1 VRRVGRPGASAL
13 AQLRLEQPTVAARG
27 DRFVVRSYS
36 PQRTIGGGVVIDPL
50 AQRRRRRGGE
60 VGELVVRESGSI
72 PARLLQTL
80 SGEPGWLATGRLVQ
94 LLSEPEPVV
103 REALEHLRARE
114 QLVQPVADRWLAA
127 RRWAEVLAAI
137 QREVATHAEK
147 YPTRYGI
154 PKGDLKSAL
163 KASMDSALFDAAFE
177 ALRATSEIEMKG
189 ERVRPAGKPWEPPSD
204 SAAALDRVEKQ
215 LEAAG
220 FSVPETAAW
229 LGQLA
234 HAHGGGPRGAAF
246 AAEVASLG
254 QFLGRLVRVSQEY
267 CYTARQMEEL
277 RRRLTAHFER
287 SPTLPV
293 TAFKDLVGVSRKW
306 AVPLLEHCDRIGWT
320 VRAGDERKR
329 GRL

>member
-1 VRRVGRPGASAL
+1 
-13 AQLRLEQPTVAARG
+13 
-27 DRFVVRSYS
+27 
-36 PQRTIGGGVVIDPL
+36 
-50 AQRRRRRGGE
+50 
-60 VGELVVRESGSI
+60 
-72 PARLLQTL
+72 
-80 SGEPGWLATGRLVQ
+80 LATGRLVQ

-103 REALEHLRARE
+103 REALEQLRARE

-127 RRWAEVLAAI
+127 RRWAEVRAAI
-137 QREVATHAEK
+137 QQEVATHAEK

-163 KASMDSALFDAAFE
+163 KVSMDGALFDAAFE
-177 ALRATSEIEMKG
+177 ALRAASEIEMKR
-189 ERVRPAGKPWEPPSD
+189 ERVRPAGKPWEPPPD
-204 SAAALDRVEKQ
+204 AAAALDRVEKQ

-229 LGQLA
+229 LGQVA
-234 HAHGGGPRGAAF
+234 HAHGGGPGGAAF

-277 RRRLTAHFER
+277 GRRLAAHFEK

-293 TAFKDLVGVSRKW
+293 AAFKDLVGVSRKW

-320 VRAGDERKR
+320 VRAGHERKR
-329 GRL
+329 GQL